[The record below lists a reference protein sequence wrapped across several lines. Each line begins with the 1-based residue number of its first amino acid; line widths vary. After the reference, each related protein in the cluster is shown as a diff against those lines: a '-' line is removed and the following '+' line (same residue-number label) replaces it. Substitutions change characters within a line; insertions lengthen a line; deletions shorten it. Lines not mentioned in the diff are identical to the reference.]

1 MGLLGMISSIKDIL
15 EKVARTL
22 ITKEIQVITLSQSAF
37 PYPLKSVIN
46 IVKSSPSNST
56 PAFGRERERG
66 EEKVSNSREH
76 CRHLSYRGKKLEI
89 PPGASVILEMLQEQE
104 ARPSTSGAAV
114 GKGRASKRK
123 EFPVVENL
131 TQTLLKIKLPKTV
144 K

>member
-15 EKVARTL
+15 EEVARTL
-22 ITKEIQVITLSQSAF
+22 ETKEIQVIALSLSAF
-37 PYPLKSVIN
+37 PYPLKSIIIN

-56 PAFGRERERG
+56 PAFGRERERE

-114 GKGRASKRK
+114 GKGRGRKR
-123 EFPVVENL
+123 
-131 TQTLLKIKLPKTV
+131 
-144 K
+144 